1 MFKLKILEDKL
12 MKIGI
17 IGAGN
22 MGSALGKIW
31 ASQSHEVMLSYS
43 RDRTKL
49 NAIAQAI
56 GVRAGT
62 PAEAVQ
68 FANVILLVVPWG
80 AVQDA
85 ISSAGSMSGKT
96 VISCINPMKADF
108 TGLEIGTTTS
118 AAEEVAKIAPGAKIV
133 EVLFSFAEILQS
145 DSRQFGTDMPTQ
157 FYCGDDGEA
166 KTVVAKL
173 ITDVGLQ
180 PIDAGALTSA
190 RYLEPAGM
198 LLVQLA
204 YMNAMGTNIG
214 LKLLQR

>member
-1 MFKLKILEDKL
+1 

-22 MGSALGKIW
+22 MGRALGKIW
-31 ASQSHEVMLSYS
+31 ASQGHEVMLSYS

-49 NAIAQAI
+49 DAIAQSIDA
-56 GVRAGT
+56 RAGT

-68 FANVILLVVPWG
+68 FAEVILLVVPWG
-80 AVQDA
+80 VVPDA
-85 ISSAGSMSGKT
+85 IASAGSMAGKT
-96 VISCINPMKADF
+96 VITCINPINADF
-108 TGLEIGTTTS
+108 SGLEIGTTTS
-118 AAEEVAKIAPGAKIV
+118 AAEEIAQMIPGAKLV

-145 DSRQFGTDMPTQ
+145 DSRQFGSDTPTQ
-157 FYCGDDGEA
+157 FYCGDDQEA

-173 ITDVGLQ
+173 IADVGLQ
-180 PIDAGALTSA
+180 PIDAGSLASA
-190 RYLEPAGM
+190 RYLEPLGM

-204 YMNAMGTNIG
+204 YANGMGTDIG